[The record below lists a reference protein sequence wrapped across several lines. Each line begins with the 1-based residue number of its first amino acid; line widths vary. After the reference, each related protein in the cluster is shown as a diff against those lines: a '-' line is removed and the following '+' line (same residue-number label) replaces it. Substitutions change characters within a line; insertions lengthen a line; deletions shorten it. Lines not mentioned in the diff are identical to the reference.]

1 VINIRVKTVK
11 LYHVVMKLKTPFE
24 TSFGKTI
31 DRHCVLVEIVDEEG
45 DVGWG
50 EIPVDDVPYYH
61 YETVETTLYIA
72 KEFLIPKLLKTDIIE
87 PEDFLNATSR
97 IRGYV
102 MAKAGFE
109 MTLWDLLARK
119 KRKPLYE
126 LIGGTKGRI
135 VSGVSIGII
144 GNTEL
149 LLKSVSRF
157 LNEGYRRIKIKI
169 KPKWDI
175 EPVKTIRKI
184 FGNIPLQVDANAAY
198 TLKNINVFK
207 QLDRYNLLMIEQPL
221 HYEDLAEHAELQS
234 KIRTPICLD
243 ESIKSIYDAKAAIK
257 LGSCKIINIKPAR
270 VGGLSESIA
279 IHNHALEHNVPVWIG
294 GMLETGIGRGFQVA
308 LATLPNIKYPNDISA
323 SNRYYEEDIVE
334 PPWLLNSDGTIA
346 VPKKPGIGVE
356 VLVDKIEKYSR
367 KIIEFKSHV

>member
-1 VINIRVKTVK
+1 
-11 LYHVVMKLKTPFE
+11 MKLKTPFE

-31 DRHCVLVEIVDEEG
+31 DRHCILVKMVDEEG

-61 YETVETTLYIA
+61 YETVETALYVA
-72 KEFLIPKLLKTDIIE
+72 KKFLVPKLLEINVAE
-87 PEDFLNATSR
+87 PKDFLNATSR
-97 IRGYV
+97 IRGHV

-109 MTLWDLLARK
+109 MTLWDLLAKK

-126 LIGGTKGRI
+126 LIGGARDRI

-144 GNTEL
+144 GNMES
-149 LLKSVSRF
+149 LLKAISRF

-169 KPKWDI
+169 KPGWDVK
-175 EPVKTIRKI
+175 PVETIRKT
-184 FGNIPLQVDANAAY
+184 FGDIPLQVDANAAY
-198 TLKNINVFK
+198 TLENFDIFK
-207 QLDRYNLLMIEQPL
+207 QLDEYDLLMVEQPL

-243 ESIKSIYDAKAAIK
+243 ESIKNIYDTKAAVK
-257 LGSCKIINIKPAR
+257 LGSCRIINIKPAR
-270 VGGLSESIA
+270 VGGISESIA
-279 IHNHALEHNVPVWIG
+279 IHNYALEHNIPVWIG

-308 LATLPNIKYPNDISA
+308 LATLPNVKYPNDISA
-323 SNRYYEEDIVE
+323 SNRYYEEDVVE
-334 PPWLLNSDGTIA
+334 PPWTLNSDGTIT

-356 VLVDKIEKYSR
+356 VLEERVEKYSR
-367 KIIEFKSHV
+367 KILEFKSHV